1 MANIKSAKKR
11 ARQDVVRRQVNLARK
26 TAVKTAIKKVLTAVS
41 AQDYEAS
48 VESFKAA
55 EAQLRRAKNKGVLHG
70 NTVDRKVSRLA
81 LKVAALKKEEASSSK

>member
-11 ARQDVVRRQVNLARK
+11 ARQDEVNRKLNLARK
-26 TAVKTAIKKVLTAVS
+26 TAIKTAIKKVMNAVM

-55 EAQLRRAKNKGVLHG
+55 EAQLRRAKNKGVLHA

-81 LKVAALKKEEASSSK
+81 LKVAALKAEASK

>member
-11 ARQDVVRRQVNLARK
+11 ARQDEVNRKLNLARK
-26 TAVKTAIKKVLTAVS
+26 TAIKTAIKKVMNAVT

-55 EAQLRRAKNKGVLHG
+55 EAQLRRAKNKGVLHA

-81 LKVAALKKEEASSSK
+81 LKVAALKAEASK

>member
-1 MANIKSAKKR
+1 MIHGEYKSAKKR
-11 ARQDVVRRQVNLARK
+11 ARQDEVNRKLNLARK
-26 TAVKTAIKKVLTAVS
+26 TAIKTAIKKVMNAVT

-55 EAQLRRAKNKGVLHG
+55 EAQLRRAKNKGVLHA

-81 LKVAALKKEEASSSK
+81 LKVAALKAEASK